1 MYNDKVLKEFM
12 KPENIGTIED
22 ASAVG
27 EVGSPQCGDM
37 TKLYLK
43 IENNIITDAKFQ
55 TFGCAAAIATSSVGT
70 KMLIGKSIDD
80 AKKITNKNIIA
91 ELGGLPPAKIHCS
104 VMFEEVIG
112 EALNNIKN

>member
-1 MYNDKVLKEFM
+1 MYNEKVLKEFM
-12 KPENIGTIED
+12 KPQNIGSIDNATTV
-22 ASAVG
+22 A

-70 KMLIGKSIDD
+70 RMLIGKSTDE
-80 AKKITNKNIIA
+80 AKKITNKDIIN

-104 VMFEEVIG
+104 VMFEEVMQK
-112 EALNNIKN
+112 ALENF